1 MISKGKS
8 KALLSVSNTKGKT
21 KETKK
26 ETQTTRPSNFQD
38 SNQDDIMDATLKEHN
53 HKYNNKSIDIVL
65 ELVQGFQRNVSWYVN
80 HLRSHSEVLKVV
92 KSVPWTMMTMN
103 VFVNSCNVNLQTD
116 SLNITIL

>member
-8 KALLSVSNTKGKT
+8 KALLSASNTKGKT

-38 SNQDDIMDATLKEHN
+38 SNQDDIMDTTLKERSHN
-53 HKYNNKSIDIVL
+53 YNNKSIDIGL
-65 ELVQGFQRNVSWYVN
+65 ELVQEFQRNVSWYVN

-103 VFVNSCNVNLQTD
+103 VFMSSCKLT
-116 SLNITIL
+116 L